1 MPMPRQTV
9 AAHKLHGNFRPDRH
23 HDPEKAPTVAA
34 GRPPIPKHL
43 TGAARSEYK
52 RICGLL
58 EKRGH
63 LTAGD
68 YYAASALAEITTR
81 WIAAKKELAERGLML
96 TVSWTDKNGEV
107 RTTEKLSPLVN

>member
-1 MPMPRQTV
+1 MPMPRQTI
-9 AAHKLHGNFRPDRH
+9 AANKLHGNFRADRR
-23 HDPEKAPTVAA
+23 HDPAPAPTVAA
-34 GRPPIPKHL
+34 GRPAIPKHL

-68 YYAASALAEITTR
+68 YYAAAALAEINTR
-81 WIAAKKELAERGLML
+81 WIAAKRILDERGLMI
-96 TVSWTDKNGEV
+96 TVSW
-107 RTTEKLSPLVN
+107 L

>member
-1 MPMPRQTV
+1 MPQPRKSVSEHRLNGT
-9 AAHKLHGNFRPDRH
+9 FRPDRH
-23 HDPEKAPTVAA
+23 HDPAPVPTVAA

-68 YYAASALAEITTR
+68 YYAAAALAEINTR
-81 WIAAKKELAERGLML
+81 WIQAKRILDERGLML

-107 RTTEKLSPLVN
+107 RTTE